1 MYSLFNFSISNG
13 QMHQTQGKTFLLKES
28 FLSCKT
34 GMFAVF
40 LQHFHTGKEWKRKE
54 GRLQL
59 YFMEQLQSEVLNIIK
74 TVFSLTE
81 NSPQEQTLQHRFYF
95 PPIVPCYSMAYHTH
109 TVTYTC
115 RNVTLLPPVTF
126 LHEIRRVSATEI
138 PKYMKSDRSTRAS
151 AVVTTEFFAQYSLLP
166 KSLKSEEQF
175 SESALQG

>member
-40 LQHFHTGKEWKRKE
+40 LQHFHAGKEWKRKE

-59 YFMEQLQSEVLNIIK
+59 YFTEQLQSEVLNIIK

-95 PPIVPCYSMAYHTH
+95 PPIVPCYSMAYHTYGDLH
-109 TVTYTC
+109 PQKRCSIISSYISAQNKESQC
-115 RNVTLLPPVTF
+115 NRNTQI
-126 LHEIRRVSATEI
+126 HEE
-138 PKYMKSDRSTRAS
+138 
-151 AVVTTEFFAQYSLLP
+151 
-166 KSLKSEEQF
+166 
-175 SESALQG
+175 